1 MTRIRFIGLAL
12 TAIFALGAVG
22 AASASAFTKFES
34 TTYPVKVKAEQSV
47 ENVFQVGTLPAG
59 KVSCTKATFVSTTN
73 PAGPV
78 EVITVHPEYSGCTV
92 FGVVGGTVTTTG
104 CNYEVFANG
113 KVNVKCELGKSIK
126 VVAGVCEVTVG
137 QQGPLE
143 LLTYAN
149 LATVPTTV
157 EIKDNV
163 AKIAY
168 NSNLAGVCPAN
179 GQEATYKGAEVAKG
193 VNPANEAEQY
203 GIKVS

>member
-34 TTYPVKVKAEQSV
+34 TTYPVKVKAEQSE
-47 ENVFQVGTLPAG
+47 ENVFQVGALASG
-59 KVSCTKATFVSTTN
+59 KVSCKKATFVSTTN
-73 PAGPV
+73 PTGPV
-78 EVITVHPEYSGCTV
+78 ESITVHPEYSECTV

-104 CNYEVFANG
+104 CNYEVFASG
-113 KVNVKCELGKSIK
+113 KVKVACTLGKAIK
-126 VVAGVCEVTVG
+126 VVAGVCEVTVTS
-137 QQGPLE
+137 QGPLE
-143 LLTYAN
+143 LLSYAN
-149 LATVPTTV
+149 ITAPPTTV

-163 AKIAY
+163 AKIVY
-168 NSNLAGVCPAN
+168 NSNLGGVCPAN
-179 GQEATYKGAEVAKG
+179 GQEATYKGTEVAKG